1 MVAVAIR
8 QSSYPARPAAKREAR
23 GIAPA
28 EPGRSACYRSG
39 DFLTLS
45 PPRSGPLDPAWI
57 TTADTLPVVVWTLGP
72 DGRIEFINRRWFDLT
87 GLPPAA
93 VLDHAWRETTHP
105 DDREAATQAVLGAL
119 ERGESFSVD
128 SRALCAD
135 GSHRWFRS
143 QAAPMHD
150 ENGRIVRWF
159 GVSIDIDESK
169 STARALEVSKSELAD
184 SERKF
189 RALAEAIPVICW
201 TADASGWIDW
211 YNHRWYEYTGQS
223 REEAAGWGWQAAHHP
238 DDFLEVMRKWPYSIA
253 TGAPFEMEFRLRRA
267 DGAFHWF
274 LTRVEPLRDE
284 AGRIVRWYGSNVDID
299 AQKQALEK
307 TKRVAETL
315 QDIFL
320 PKGLPNKPDLRF
332 DAIYLPA
339 EKDAL
344 VGGDWFD
351 AFDVP
356 DGRIVFSIGD
366 VAGHGLPASI
376 LVGRL
381 RQAIFTLA
389 FNFDDPATILRETD
403 RILRHQE
410 PETMV
415 TALVGFVNQSRTE
428 IQYASAGHPP
438 PMLATSPDKPA
449 ATLPYGSAPL
459 GVDGGSA
466 FKTHVVPIEPNA
478 VVALYTDGMIEFT
491 RDVIA
496 IENKLRTA
504 VALLV
509 GNTTVARPAMA
520 IKEIVFEDM
529 PPADDAA
536 LLLMQF
542 SAVDGKVL
550 QTDPAALRRTWRFH
564 SSDAYTAHTSRQ
576 EIVRYLRNLAADAD
590 QVFAGELI
598 LGEIL
603 ANTVE
608 HAPGLVEVTLDWT
621 GEKPVVTVR
630 DTGPGLRN
638 LKGRLP
644 TDAMEEGGRGIF
656 LIKSLAED
664 VAVKPSPGYGTEL
677 RATLPVR
684 RALRP

>member
-1 MVAVAIR
+1 MAL
-8 QSSYPARPAAKREAR
+8 
-23 GIAPA
+23 
-28 EPGRSACYRSG
+28 SA
-39 DFLTLS
+39 
-45 PPRSGPLDPAWI
+45 PRSGPLDPAWI
-57 TTADTLPVVVWTLGP
+57 KTADTLPIIVWTVGS
-72 DGRIEFINRRWFDLT
+72 DGRIEFINRRWFELT
-87 GLPPAA
+87 GLAAEA
-93 VLDHAWRETTHP
+93 VLDHAWHDVTHP
-105 DDREAATQAVLGAL
+105 DDREETAQTV
-119 ERGESFSVD
+119 
-128 SRALCAD
+128 SRALQGGEPFTMEGRVRCAD
-135 GSHRWFRS
+135 GSHRWLRS

-150 ENGRIVRWF
+150 ADGLIVRWF

-169 STARALEVSKSELAD
+169 RTARDLEFSKAELAD

-201 TADASGWIDW
+201 TADASGWIEW

-223 REEAAGWGWQAAHHP
+223 SEEAAGWGWQAAHHP

-253 TGAPFEMEFRLRRA
+253 TGLPFEMEFRLRRA

-284 AGRIVRWYGSNVDID
+284 SGQVVRWYGSNIDID

-351 AFDVP
+351 AFEVP

-366 VAGHGLPASI
+366 VAGHGLEASI

-389 FNFDDPATILRETD
+389 FNFDDPATILKETD

-410 PETMV
+410 PDTMV
-415 TALVGFVNQSRTE
+415 TALVGFVNQSHTE

-438 PMLATSPDKPA
+438 PLLATRPDRPA
-449 ATLPYGSAPL
+449 AILPYGSAPL
-459 GVDGGSA
+459 GVDGGSEL
-466 FKTHVVPIEPNA
+466 KTHAVLLEPDCI
-478 VVALYTDGMIEFT
+478 VALYTDGMTEFT

-496 IENKLRTA
+496 TENKLRMA

-509 GNTTVARPAMA
+509 GNVSVVRPAMA
-520 IKEIVFEDM
+520 VKEIVFEDM
-529 PPADDAA
+529 PARDDAA

-542 SAVDGKVL
+542 SAVPVGPL
-550 QTDPAALRRTWRFH
+550 QDDLSALHKTWRFH

-576 EIVRYLRNLAADAD
+576 EIVRYLRHMAADPD
-590 QVFAGELI
+590 QVFTGELV

-608 HAPGLVEVTLDWT
+608 HAPGLVEINIDWT
-621 GEKPVVTVR
+621 GEKPIVTVR
-630 DTGPGLRN
+630 DTGPGLKSLRSQ
-638 LKGRLP
+638 LP
-644 TDAMEEGGRGIF
+644 KDAMDEGGRGIF
-656 LIKSLAED
+656 LIKSLAEN
-664 VAVKPSPGYGTEL
+664 VTVKPSPGYGTEL
-677 RATLPVR
+677 RVILPVR
-684 RALRP
+684 RAKRD